1 MDNLA
6 LTGGRLS
13 LTALTALGFGAGGTR
28 YCKVDPERT

>member
-6 LTGGRLS
+6 PPVGRLS
-13 LTALTALGFGAGGTR
+13 VKALTALGFGAGGIK